1 MSEPRMSRARFTWRT
16 NFYVLEDTATF
27 ALAEYQNVSSNYPD
41 MRLDKSRKPLA
52 WFVYNAEN
60 AECIMHVSRNMNL
73 PVNQIAIKDYSENAG
88 ALDCM
93 KELGI
98 IHDRALSF
106 IRSGWVEIPV
116 HLLTEKGMGIVQEL
130 GFA

>member
-1 MSEPRMSRARFTWRT
+1 MSTFRISKQRFNWKS
-16 NFYVLEDTATF
+16 NFVVCEGAVF
-27 ALAEYQNVSSNYPD
+27 ALAEYDHASPNYPD
-41 MRLDKSRKPLA
+41 LRLDKSKKPLA
-52 WFVYNAEN
+52 WFAMNPDDGESF
-60 AECIMHVSRNMNL
+60 MHISRNVNL
-73 PVNQIAIKDYSENAG
+73 PVNQIAVKDYSENAG

-98 IHDRALSF
+98 IHDIALRY

>member
-1 MSEPRMSRARFTWRT
+1 MSEPRMSRERFTWKT
-16 NFYVLEDTATF
+16 NFSVLEDTATF
-27 ALAEYQNVSSNYPD
+27 ALAEYQRVNSSCPD
-41 MRLDKSRKPLA
+41 TRLDKSRKPLA

-60 AECIMHVSRNMNL
+60 TECIMHVSQNMNL
-73 PVNQIAIKDYSENAG
+73 PVNQIAIKDYSENMG
-88 ALDCM
+88 ALRCM

-98 IHDRALSF
+98 IHDRALKY